1 MSAVS
6 NPVAAASTTKV
17 ARGIT
22 YQDVRR
28 SVTIDL
34 LPKAQAYASAID
46 IACGTGAY
54 SLALAERGYR
64 VLAFDQDAQR
74 ITAARRDHA
83 HAAVDYRVASLA
95 VLHQLPAASR
105 DLALALEIV
114 EHLADPHE
122 LFAGVRRVLRPGG
135 FLVMSTPNRWS
146 LEAWGGTLRQLVT
159 GDLWNGWDPTH
170 RHLYRYGE
178 LSRLAHDHGFCFER
192 TTGFHFG
199 ARSCGERLRRC
210 TERRGGTL
218 PLLPTHTTAWPLNR
232 LGYKIAIRARRA
244 D

>member
-1 MSAVS
+1 MSVAS
-6 NPVAAASTTKV
+6 KPVAAASTTRIT
-17 ARGIT
+17 RGIT

-28 SVTIDL
+28 SVTLDL
-34 LPKAQAYASAID
+34 LPVAQANACAID

-64 VLAFDQDAQR
+64 VLAFDRDAER

-83 HAAVDYRVASLA
+83 HAAVDYRVAGLA

-122 LFAGVRRVLRPGG
+122 LFTGARRVLRPGG
-135 FLVMSTPNRWS
+135 ILVMSTPNRWS

-170 RHLYRYGE
+170 RHLYRFGE
-178 LSRLAHDHGFCFER
+178 LSRLAGDHGFRVER
-192 TTGFHFG
+192 AVGFHFG

-210 TERRGGTL
+210 TERRAGTL
-218 PLLPTHTTAWPLNR
+218 PLLPTHTTSWPLNR
-232 LGYKIAIRARRA
+232 LGYKIAIRARRV